1 MSVEDLKKYGQM
13 CLEDEA
19 LKAKAKTLGLDI
31 DKHIAHGK
39 ELGLEF
45 GAEDLKALG
54 EETGFSEDEL
64 TEEQLEM
71 VAGGVALATGVVLAG
86 AALGALVGAVV
97 GGVSVGG
104 GVGAAVLALEEP
116 RSGSKKHTT
125 AVTLVRRVILCLIMA
140 ACKW

>member
-13 CLEDEA
+13 CIEDED
-19 LKAKAKTLGLDI
+19 LKAKAKTMGLDI

-45 GAEDLKALG
+45 GAADFQTLG
-54 EETGFSEDEL
+54 EESGFSEDEL

-86 AALGALVGAVV
+86 MAIGALVG
-97 GGVSVGG
+97 GGLVALGG
-104 GVGAAVLALEEP
+104 GAAVAGFVLAIEA
-116 RSGSKKHTT
+116 KK
-125 AVTLVRRVILCLIMA
+125 
-140 ACKW
+140 W